1 MIANPSLPSA
11 DPEFRVALDRS
22 LVNVEGRSVRHLVLT
37 VRAPEPPQ
45 TDRPRVPL
53 NIGVVIDASGSMSG
67 RPLDAAKGATL
78 ALLESLADTDHLS
91 LVSFADDV
99 IAHAMAVRLDA
110 AGRSTA
116 ANAIR
121 PLVTRGSTA
130 LFDGWVGGCEAVATR
145 QAAADATERNHVLLL
160 SDGHANRGECRPERL
175 AHHAAELRKRGI
187 LTSTVGIGRSYS
199 PIQLQA
205 IAEAG
210 GGRMHDA
217 EEPHEIAEIMLAELG
232 EALDTALEDLTISLA
247 LPAGVKA
254 ELHGTAPVTSRP
266 GGFDILLGAVRSAA
280 TRQVVVRLE
289 FPAGRAGDRL
299 VIEPEARWRLPG
311 GEAFESCRL
320 QAVDVV
326 FGTPGECE
334 RQPID
339 RAVATIAAEHWR
351 ASIYH
356 RGIALNQ
363 DGHGEAAQTWVEEQQ
378 RRFERYCG
386 RVGGLEELVESLDIF
401 HRSLRRRYD
410 VLAAKEVLL
419 AAYKLGRGEADRRTL
434 KRMAA
439 EEYIRSQD
447 EQDTER

>member
-1 MIANPSLPSA
+1 MTTPAPASRPDFSV
-11 DPEFRVALDRS
+11 RLDRRT
-22 LVNVEGRSVRHLVLT
+22 VSVGGKSSRHLV
-37 VRAPEPPQ
+37 VGIVAPATAVVP
-45 TDRPRVPL
+45 TDRLPIDL
-53 NIGVVIDASGSMSG
+53 GVVIDASGSMQG
-67 RPLDAAKGATL
+67 ANLAAAKQAAVGIIDALGAG
-78 ALLESLADTDHLS
+78 DHLS

-99 IAHAMAVRLDA
+99 ITHLGTTRMDA
-110 AGRSTA
+110 AGKA
-116 ANAIR
+116 AARRAVEPI
-121 PLVTRGSTA
+121 VTRGSTN
-130 LFDGWVGGCEAVATR
+130 LGEGWRQGGLHLATR
-145 QAAADATERNHVLLL
+145 QEQASDPERHQLILL
-160 SDGHANRGECRPERL
+160 SDGHANRGCIDPRTL
-175 AHHAAELRKRGI
+175 AEWAGGLRSQGI
-187 LTSTVGIGRSYS
+187 LTSTVGIGMGYS
-199 PIQLQA
+199 PVQLQA
-205 IAEAG
+205 MAEAG

-217 EEPHEIAEIMLAELG
+217 ESPAEIVEIILAELG

-266 GGFDILLGAVRSAA
+266 GGFDIVLGAVRSAA

-311 GEAFESCRL
+311 GEALESSRL

-363 DGHGEAAQTWVEEQQ
+363 DGHVEAARTWVEEQQ

-386 RVGGLEELVESLDIF
+386 RVGGLEELVESLGIF

-419 AAYKLGRGEADRRTL
+419 ATYKMGRGEADRRTL

-439 EEYIRSQD
+439 EDYIRSQD